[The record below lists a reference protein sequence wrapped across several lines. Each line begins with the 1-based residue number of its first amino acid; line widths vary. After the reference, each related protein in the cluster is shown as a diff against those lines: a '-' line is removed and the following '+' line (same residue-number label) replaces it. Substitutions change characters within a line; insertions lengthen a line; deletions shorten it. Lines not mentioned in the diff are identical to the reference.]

1 MKTANN
7 QSTKTVTITVTVP
20 DNYEWDEK
28 QLRFR
33 ELINEP
39 VDKADLTNAK
49 VGDVYE
55 TNYGEK
61 AVLVSTNGPK
71 DFRFIFLVNR
81 IDTDYNC
88 ETASCFAEN
97 GLFLGY
103 NKKYYIK
110 RN

>member
-1 MKTANN
+1 MTHN

-61 AVLVSTNGPK
+61 GCTGIHKRTERLP
-71 DFRFIFLVNR
+71 LHLPCQQNR
-81 IDTDYNC
+81 YR
-88 ETASCFAEN
+88 
-97 GLFLGY
+97 L
-103 NKKYYIK
+103 
-110 RN
+110 